1 MFTAIIATLAA
12 TLAIYALMFAL
23 ATIAPI
29 EV

>member
-23 ATIAPI
+23 AKFAPI
-29 EV
+29 RK